1 MRIDQIK
8 PNPPPVRIFVLGA
21 RAESSLP
28 REVWLQLTHMFTNAT
43 INVIFIGPES
53 MANREAE
60 GPLPEKTPEN
70 PFGMVTEDRLGAQL
84 KINTIVDYFHN
95 VHQTG
100 YFAPYDPYFDC
111 FMLYH
116 PGFGNPVSGPE
127 WEPTLPQLLE
137 TKVPIICTGFT
148 QEDMMQDIEWLKK
161 TAPGDY
167 DMLLEPGE
175 NVFRSLKWDLNDQ
188 DPSDISCANWGVW
201 AFRGKRYDAE
211 TRSERVDETRRIE

>member
-1 MRIDQIK
+1 MQIDQIK
-8 PNPPPVRIFVLGA
+8 PNPPMVRIFVLGA

-28 REVWLQLTHMFTNAT
+28 RDVWLQLTHMFTNAA
-43 INVIFIGPES
+43 INIIFIGPES
-53 MANREAE
+53 MMNRESE

-70 PFGMVTEDRLGAQL
+70 PFGMITEDRLGAFL

-116 PGFGNPVSGPE
+116 PGFGNPVSSQE
-127 WEPTLPQLLE
+127 WAPTLPQLLE

-148 QEDMMQDIEWLKK
+148 KQDMMQDIDWLKK
-161 TAPGDY
+161 TAAGEY

-175 NVFRSLKWDLNDQ
+175 NIFRSLKWDLNDQ
-188 DPSDISCANWGVW
+188 DPADISCANWGLW
-201 AFRGKRYDAE
+201 AFRGKRYD
-211 TRSERVDETRRIE
+211 TLPRSERVDETKRIG